1 MVAKGRKVRTR
12 ETLVGIETEEKT
24 RRVPNQK
31 RRHLQRR
38 PNSLPNQKDTLVK
51 ISTATIRVRAQPD
64 VTDSE
69 PAQSDQTPYGPV
81 LPVQVPANIPDE
93 FYALRQVVLVL
104 GTSALLELAHH
115 IAEQQYDR

>member
-1 MVAKGRKVRTR
+1 MVAKGREVRTR

-31 RRHLQRR
+31 RRYLQWW
-38 PNSLPNQKDTLVK
+38 PNPLPNQKDTLVK

-69 PAQSDQTPYGPV
+69 PAQSDQTPDEPV

-93 FYALRQVVLVL
+93 FYALRQVVPV
-104 GTSALLELAHH
+104 
-115 IAEQQYDR
+115 